1 MATVV
6 AQSDAFVTPTKATNN
21 STDEKPVDN
30 QPAAGSSKPQ
40 TEGHVPAKENGEVNV
55 WDEINEALKA
65 KKARLS
71 QEDRW
76 KKEGDS
82 SENRSWSQRALRC
95 SALGPTMALLRSQN
109 GFKK

>member
-1 MATVV
+1 MGILC
-6 AQSDAFVTPTKATNN
+6 F
-21 STDEKPVDN
+21 
-30 QPAAGSSKPQ
+30 
-40 TEGHVPAKENGEVNV
+40 TESGEVNV

-71 QEDRW
+71 QGDCW
-76 KKEGDS
+76 KKDDS
-82 SENRSWSQRALRC
+82 SSNRPWSQRAKC

>member
-1 MATVV
+1 
-6 AQSDAFVTPTKATNN
+6 
-21 STDEKPVDN
+21 VD
-30 QPAAGSSKPQ
+30 SLY
-40 TEGHVPAKENGEVNV
+40 TENGEVNV

-71 QEDRW
+71 QEEDRW
-76 KKEGDS
+76 KKDTSG
-82 SENRSWSQRALRC
+82 NKSWSQRARC